1 MTNPADAVLFDASWQ
16 TLKAVRGETVTYHR
30 ADDSVELTAVFS
42 RPNAAQVDGEESVVF
57 ESRSYD
63 ALIDADWPTT
73 APASFTGAEP
83 EHGDKIERS
92 DGTFYYVQ
100 PSDAADACWR
110 WSDGARTFRRVF
122 IEER

>member
-1 MTNPADAVLFDASWQ
+1 MTNPAAKALFDAHWA
-16 TLKAVRGETVTYHR
+16 TLKSQRGETVTYHR

-42 RPNAAQVDGEESVVF
+42 RPNAIQVDGEQTAVF

-63 ALIDADWPTT
+63 ALIDPAWPAG
-73 APASFTGAEP
+73 APESFNGAEP

-92 DGTFYYVQ
+92 DGSLYYVQ

-110 WSDGARTFRRVF
+110 WADGMRTFRRVF